1 MRVRQIFYIFS
12 GVQNIDHEK
21 SISTLAIP
29 SKNNLKLLQ
38 WHQVDFLVGGFE
50 FQTFVDLLLQMNDFV
65 EEILELEVII
75 VNFALFLRRRVS
87 RFLHAQM
94 SHAIQTLQSDELLC
108 SFGTEIRYGVGYN

>member
-1 MRVRQIFYIFS
+1 
-12 GVQNIDHEK
+12 
-21 SISTLAIP
+21 
-29 SKNNLKLLQ
+29 
-38 WHQVDFLVGGFE
+38 
-50 FQTFVDLLLQMNDFV
+50 MNDFV

-108 SFGTEIRYGVGYN
+108 SFGTEIRYGVGYNRKRRRESLDFYRNGKGGGGGVEGGGGG